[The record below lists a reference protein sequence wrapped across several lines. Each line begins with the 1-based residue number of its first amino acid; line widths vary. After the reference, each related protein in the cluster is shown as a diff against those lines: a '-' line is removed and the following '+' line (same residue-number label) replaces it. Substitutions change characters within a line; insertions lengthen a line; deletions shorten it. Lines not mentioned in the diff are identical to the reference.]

1 MSKHF
6 NSQQLHMQ
14 GLATV
19 EFTLLATVF
28 FLALFVMIGFAK
40 AIYTYNAAAE
50 ATRFG
55 ARLAVVCDPTTAQA
69 NIIKTKMVANV
80 PGLAAGNITVNYV
93 PAGCSVSTC
102 TTATVAIAGFNL
114 VIATPSSYSLSN
126 LVVPS
131 FSSTLVRESMNST
144 NNAVCS

>member
-14 GLATV
+14 GLVTV

-28 FLALFVMIGFAK
+28 FLALFAMIGFAN
-40 AIYTYNAAAE
+40 AIYTYNAAAQ

-69 NIIKTKMVANV
+69 NIIKTKMVENV
-80 PGLAAGNITVNYV
+80 PSLAAYNITVNYD
-93 PAGCSVSTC
+93 CSASTC
-102 TTATVAIAGFNL
+102 TSATVAIAGPVN
-114 VIATPSSYSLSN
+114 ATPSSYFLSN
-126 LVVPS
+126 LVLPS
-131 FSSTLVRESMNST
+131 FSTTLVRESMNST